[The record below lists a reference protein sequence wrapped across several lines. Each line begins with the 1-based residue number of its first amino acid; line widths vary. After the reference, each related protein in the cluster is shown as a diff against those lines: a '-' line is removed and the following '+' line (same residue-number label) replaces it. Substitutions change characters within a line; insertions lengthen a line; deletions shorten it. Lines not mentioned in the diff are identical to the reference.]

1 MQKHLQPQNLFH
13 NMMHAMFPWYEFFLN
28 LVALYA
34 FDRPMRK
41 GSNVNLFGCF
51 VFITATIK
59 KSISQ

>member
-1 MQKHLQPQNLFH
+1 MQKHLKHQNLFC
-13 NMMHAMFPWYEFFLN
+13 NMHAMFPWYKIFLN

-34 FDRPMRK
+34 FDRPMKR